1 MKYPTVKGSARACL
15 VCLLITATIIF
26 LASALNVLAGNVA
39 LNKPATAGS
48 TYYGYVPA
56 GGSHIYELFGSLDDT
71 NWTHLAAGIS
81 VDTLA
86 PVKVNT
92 GGGSFRYLRCDV
104 TGGSDWASLAEL
116 EAYPVAAIS
125 TITVNSGVVQLTLTN
140 RLSDVTNTIERTFD
154 LTDPFGWNAL
164 TNLAGVSG
172 GIVWEESTSNE
183 WTRAFYRVRSK

>member
-1 MKYPTVKGSARACL
+1 MWLKVDLQETFQLQHV
-15 VCLLITATIIF
+15 VLL
-26 LASALNVLAGNVA
+26 S
-39 LNKPATAGS
+39 P
-48 TYYGYVPA
+48 

-71 NWTHLAAGIS
+71 NWTQLAAGII

-92 GGGSFRYLRCDV
+92 GGSSFRYLRCDV

-140 RLSDVTNTIERTFD
+140 CLSDVTNTIERTFD
-154 LTDPFGWNAL
+154 LTDPSGWNAL